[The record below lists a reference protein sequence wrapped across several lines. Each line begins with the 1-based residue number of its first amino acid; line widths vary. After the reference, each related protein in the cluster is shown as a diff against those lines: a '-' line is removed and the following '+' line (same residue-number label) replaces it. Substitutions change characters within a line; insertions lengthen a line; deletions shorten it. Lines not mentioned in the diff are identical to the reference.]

1 MGKAPAFQFYPN
13 DWTRDLEE
21 HPLEIEGAWI
31 RICCKLWWS
40 ETRGK
45 LTRTVDQWAK
55 ILRVEKDKAV
65 EILEYI
71 QDQKIGNIPEEF
83 EVLGVTG
90 NDIVTVISRRMVK
103 DEKERHLTKLRV
115 QKHREKQTCNASVT
129 HTVTPMLHCS
139 SSSSSS
145 SCTKVHNKEGTKVP
159 LSSSEDN
166 HIPYREII
174 QHLNDKTHLAFRPT
188 TKQTQTLI
196 RARWNEGFRLEDF
209 IAVIDKMSV
218 AWGADSKMM
227 VYLRPVTLF
236 GTKFEGYLNRKDKP
250 ETEGDSP
257 F

>member
-45 LTRTVDQWAK
+45 LTRTVEQWAK
-55 ILRVEKDKAV
+55 ILRVEEDKAV

-71 QDQKIGNIPEEF
+71 QKQKIGNIPETF
-83 EVLGVTG
+83 DPIGVTG
-90 NDIVTVISRRMVK
+90 NELVTVVSRRMVK
-103 DEKERHLTKLRV
+103 DEKERSSTKLRV
-115 QKHREKQTCNASVT
+115 QRYRERQASNAPVT
-129 HTVTPMLHCS
+129 DDVTVLLQRS

-174 QHLNDKTHLAFRPT
+174 QHLNEKTNLHYRPT
-188 TKQTQTLI
+188 TKQTKTLI
-196 RARWNEGFRLEDF
+196 RARWNEGFRLADF
-209 IAVIDKMSV
+209 LIVIDKMSA
-218 AWGADSKMM
+218 AWGSDSRMM
-227 VYLRPVTLF
+227 PYLRPVTLF
-236 GTKFEGYLNRKDKP
+236 GTKFEGYLNRP
-250 ETEGDSP
+250 ESQESTEEP